1 MIQIGSNGTTKYIVE
16 YEETTSSYSTLLHSS
31 VLKQKVC
38 TTSLWYPKTSSWFS
52 IRKCDDRIFNLLCSH
67 IAGMSNDIPVALMK
81 VLGKLVYVLKQT
93 KTYNG
98 TFELSIIDN

>member
-1 MIQIGSNGTTKYIVE
+1 
-16 YEETTSSYSTLLHSS
+16 
-31 VLKQKVC
+31 
-38 TTSLWYPKTSSWFS
+38 
-52 IRKCDDRIFNLLCSH
+52 
-67 IAGMSNDIPVALMK
+67 MSNDIPVALMK